1 MSWNSNNV
9 HTQSGWSQYQVTEY
23 TQKKTVQ
30 NVTVRWIIFGIYY
43 TCTILYLHQQIPKFS
58 NIQVEECLVRVRRSE
73 GDNLAL
79 QELADVEQEG
89 ETQQRADVAHLG
101 MVDILFISILH
112 IMYILPP
119 GDIHERL
126 SPAGACCSPGDGRQQ
141 GTAPESPLQRSL
153 DNR

>member
-9 HTQSGWSQYQVTEY
+9 HTQSGWSQYQDRIHTKQNCTELSSNMNIFWHLY
-23 TQKKTVQ
+23 
-30 NVTVRWIIFGIYY
+30 WICIDN
-43 TCTILYLHQQIPKFS
+43 IPQFS

-101 MVDILFISILH
+101 RVDTVFVSY
-112 IMYILPP
+112 YI
-119 GDIHERL
+119 DIVFSHQAT
-126 SPAGACCSPGDGRQQ
+126 PV
-141 GTAPESPLQRSL
+141 
-153 DNR
+153 

>member
-23 TQKKTVQ
+23 TQNKTVQ
-30 NVTVRWIIFGIYY
+30 NVTVTSIIFGIYY
-43 TCTILYLHQQIPKFS
+43 TILYLHQQIPKFS

-101 MVDILFISILH
+101 IVDIVL
-112 IMYILPP
+112 YIVLYCIPPP
-119 GDIHERL
+119 GDIRER
-126 SPAGACCSPGDGRQQ
+126 
-141 GTAPESPLQRSL
+141 
-153 DNR
+153 